1 MAEILQVNQTE
12 DLKSLVLQL
21 NGVLRR
27 ISQLIGATV
36 STTAASAVTGLTQ
49 AEVIRLI
56 RVYGQNLGE
65 EDYAFLPGRE
75 NGQNLSGGRASG
87 ENLTLQSNAADRRTG
102 LIRMNSPTS
111 LYDLG
116 EDADSTTG
124 LTWGWVG
131 GTLRQGASVVT
142 VASGTLTL
150 SAAVTSYIEVNP
162 ATGSVVGNTT
172 GFTPDLIPLRQVVTS
187 TAEQI
192 SSVDKRA
199 WIAERLPVRGAFVWT
214 VGGTVA
220 VAANASHLLRCTV
233 PDGVVPESCTLDVK
247 TAPTGQSLICDVK
260 SGGVSLFSTAA
271 RPTIVSSATTGSTAT
286 FSTAL
291 ILADSLVTFDVAQV
305 GSTVAGADLTVSLRV
320 KQRR

>member
-1 MAEILQVNQTE
+1 MVELLQVTQTQ
-12 DLKSLVLQL
+12 DLRNMVLQL
-21 NGVLRR
+21 NAVLRR
-27 ISQLIGATV
+27 ISQLLPGTTTVASTV
-36 STTAASAVTGLTQ
+36 STGLTE
-49 AEVIRLI
+49 AEIIALI
-56 RVYGQNLGE
+56 RRYPTPV
-65 EDYAFLPGRE
+65 EDDEYAKLPGRL
-75 NGQNLSGGRASG
+75 NGQNLSGGEGSG

-102 LIRMNSPTS
+102 LIRLDSPTS

-116 EDADSTTG
+116 EDAGSTTG

-131 GTLRQGASVVT
+131 GTIRQGASVVT

-150 SAAVTSYIEVNP
+150 SASTTSYIEVNP

-172 GFTPDLIPLRQVVTS
+172 GFSADRIPLRQVVTS

-192 SSVDKRA
+192 SSTDKRA
-199 WIAERLPVRGAFVWT
+199 WIAERAPVRGAFVWT
-214 VGGTVA
+214 VGGTVT

-233 PDGVVPESCTLDVK
+233 PDGVVPENCTLDVK

-291 ILADSLVTFDVAQV
+291 ILTDSLLTFEVAQV